1 MLREFMKRLFNR
13 QDKTT
18 KVVNQIDEVYKK
30 SLEDDEIKDAE
41 QSAAQKVIEYVR
53 KNPENAIEI
62 LKGILEKDEIPNKVF
77 EKAATEISEIDD
89 IPDKVIP
96 KAVADS
102 EVNVSDKIIENIIE
116 NGSVNRPEKIELIN
130 NIDDEELKQ
139 KKVEEELKQIYQNC
153 EKTSELELVHKL
165 ETIRIVQKNPII
177 EKLEEMI
184 VAKRMALN
192 YRDFGGTKISTLAR
206 YLPVDKMIEVN
217 IPEMVCNEYEKIKEE
232 EKNKVDKSSLKTQI
246 LQEIA
251 KKVANSYQEVGEFV
265 IPQSRNMTQLTR
277 KEEENF
283 IKSIQTYVRKKLRAT
298 DITSIRDQIR
308 GRDTNMLLKQYI
320 EKMLELGDC
329 SPKDLG
335 ANIALLTRYMYQEKY
350 TQKEIYNGIEEFAS
364 KVDSDFDIN
373 NWYSFIDKCIGKAK
387 KRDLLNIDYIPITQK
402 ELDTIKEI
410 KNPARERL
418 AFTLLVI
425 AKFNNLKSE
434 TNNNWIN
441 YSMDVYFNLAR
452 VTCQVDDRPY
462 IIYDLKELGLVEV
475 SKKIT
480 RFNIRITF
488 VDNESDPVLKITDMR
503 ELGYQYQNLGPKS
516 KIKLCKRCGK
526 PYKVKYS
533 KGGSPYCT
541 DCQNKSAKDQ
551 TKLITCDCCGKEFI
565 AVSKNNRSVLCS
577 ECQNI
582 IDLEKTRQRVAK
594 HREKRHM

>member
-1 MLREFMKRLFNR
+1 
-13 QDKTT
+13 
-18 KVVNQIDEVYKK
+18 
-30 SLEDDEIKDAE
+30 
-41 QSAAQKVIEYVR
+41 
-53 KNPENAIEI
+53 
-62 LKGILEKDEIPNKVF
+62 
-77 EKAATEISEIDD
+77 
-89 IPDKVIP
+89 
-96 KAVADS
+96 
-102 EVNVSDKIIENIIE
+102 
-116 NGSVNRPEKIELIN
+116 
-130 NIDDEELKQ
+130 
-139 KKVEEELKQIYQNC
+139 
-153 EKTSELELVHKL
+153 
-165 ETIRIVQKNPII
+165 
-177 EKLEEMI
+177 
-184 VAKRMALN
+184 
-192 YRDFGGTKISTLAR
+192 
-206 YLPVDKMIEVN
+206 
-217 IPEMVCNEYEKIKEE
+217 
-232 EKNKVDKSSLKTQI
+232 
-246 LQEIA
+246 
-251 KKVANSYQEVGEFV
+251 
-265 IPQSRNMTQLTR
+265 
-277 KEEENF
+277 
-283 IKSIQTYVRKKLRAT
+283 
-298 DITSIRDQIR
+298 
-308 GRDTNMLLKQYI
+308 
-320 EKMLELGDC
+320 
-329 SPKDLG
+329 
-335 ANIALLTRYMYQEKY
+335 MYQEKY

-364 KVDSDFDIN
+364 KIDSDFDIN

-452 VTCQVDDRPY
+452 VTCKVDDRPY

-541 DCQNKSAKDQ
+541 DCQNKSAKDE

>member
-1 MLREFMKRLFNR
+1 MDL
-13 QDKTT
+13 
-18 KVVNQIDEVYKK
+18 
-30 SLEDDEIKDAE
+30 
-41 QSAAQKVIEYVR
+41 
-53 KNPENAIEI
+53 I
-62 LKGILEKDEIPNKVF
+62 L
-77 EKAATEISEIDD
+77 
-89 IPDKVIP
+89 
-96 KAVADS
+96 
-102 EVNVSDKIIENIIE
+102 
-116 NGSVNRPEKIELIN
+116 
-130 NIDDEELKQ
+130 
-139 KKVEEELKQIYQNC
+139 
-153 EKTSELELVHKL
+153 
-165 ETIRIVQKNPII
+165 
-177 EKLEEMI
+177 
-184 VAKRMALN
+184 
-192 YRDFGGTKISTLAR
+192 
-206 YLPVDKMIEVN
+206 
-217 IPEMVCNEYEKIKEE
+217 NE
-232 EKNKVDKSSLKTQI
+232 
-246 LQEIA
+246 
-251 KKVANSYQEVGEFV
+251 
-265 IPQSRNMTQLTR
+265 
-277 KEEENF
+277 
-283 IKSIQTYVRKKLRAT
+283 
-298 DITSIRDQIR
+298 
-308 GRDTNMLLKQYI
+308 KQYI

-335 ANIALLTRYMYQEKY
+335 ASIALLTRYMYQEKY
-350 TQKEIYNGIEEFAS
+350 TQKEIYNGIEKFAS

-452 VTCQVDDRPY
+452 VTCKVDDRPY
-462 IIYDLKELGLVEV
+462 MIYDLKELGLVEV

-541 DCQNKSAKDQ
+541 D
-551 TKLITCDCCGKEFI
+551 
-565 AVSKNNRSVLCS
+565 
-577 ECQNI
+577 
-582 IDLEKTRQRVAK
+582 
-594 HREKRHM
+594 

>member
-1 MLREFMKRLFNR
+1 MDL
-13 QDKTT
+13 
-18 KVVNQIDEVYKK
+18 
-30 SLEDDEIKDAE
+30 
-41 QSAAQKVIEYVR
+41 
-53 KNPENAIEI
+53 I
-62 LKGILEKDEIPNKVF
+62 L
-77 EKAATEISEIDD
+77 
-89 IPDKVIP
+89 
-96 KAVADS
+96 
-102 EVNVSDKIIENIIE
+102 
-116 NGSVNRPEKIELIN
+116 
-130 NIDDEELKQ
+130 
-139 KKVEEELKQIYQNC
+139 
-153 EKTSELELVHKL
+153 
-165 ETIRIVQKNPII
+165 
-177 EKLEEMI
+177 
-184 VAKRMALN
+184 
-192 YRDFGGTKISTLAR
+192 
-206 YLPVDKMIEVN
+206 
-217 IPEMVCNEYEKIKEE
+217 NE
-232 EKNKVDKSSLKTQI
+232 
-246 LQEIA
+246 
-251 KKVANSYQEVGEFV
+251 
-265 IPQSRNMTQLTR
+265 
-277 KEEENF
+277 
-283 IKSIQTYVRKKLRAT
+283 
-298 DITSIRDQIR
+298 
-308 GRDTNMLLKQYI
+308 KQYI

-350 TQKEIYNGIEEFAS
+350 TQKEIYNGIEKFAS
-364 KVDSDFDIN
+364 KVDSDSDIN

-387 KRDLLNIDYIPITQK
+387 KRDLLSIDYIPITQK

-452 VTCQVDDRPY
+452 VTCKVDDRPY
-462 IIYDLKELGLVEV
+462 MIYDLKELGLVEV

-541 DCQNKSAKDQ
+541 DCQNKSAKDE